1 MLSDNIVIFETQGY
15 FILIDNFTLN
25 IFLLNESS
33 FKVLREMKN
42 GCTRNELEIKFGK
55 NKVNKTLSNINELI
69 EKKAI
74 YILPENKFT
83 DNQAVIKKIK
93 PVQPKLVEGIFM
105 IAQDC
110 NMRCKYCY
118 GDSGQFGNSSVMNK
132 EMAKRFFLLF
142 LKSVQ
147 SASCQKV
154 KVMGGEP
161 LLNFKTIKYIIDLWD
176 EIQIQFSEKKVTFSF
191 TTNGTLFT
199 SEIIEYIKSKQ
210 IGVTISLDGPTI
222 IQNNNRRFKDGKDI
236 FDSVIKGMQLLNQN
250 DIKFTIRATAT
261 SDNDLEKIYSYFES
275 QNFSSAH
282 IIPVDFPLKEK
293 SMEYQWDFF
302 QYKKYVDKEQTVLE
316 MGCKDII
323 DGNDIS
329 FNAKLTEDMCKNLF
343 VRNLSFPFKCSAGW
357 YSAAFSTDG
366 YIYPCQR
373 MVGKEHYRIGNYQR
387 GICTEKIKDIYLKA
401 LNKSDKCNLCIAFV
415 SCKRRC
421 MAQMAQDNGEIL
433 EIAEE
438 LCDIYRNA
446 FKRSVALYLQLQR

>member
-83 DNQAVIKKIK
+83 DNQTVIKKIK

-147 SASCQKV
+147 GASCQKV
-154 KVMGGEP
+154 KFMGGEP

-222 IQNNNRRFKDGKDI
+222 I
-236 FDSVIKGMQLLNQN
+236 
-250 DIKFTIRATAT
+250 
-261 SDNDLEKIYSYFES
+261 
-275 QNFSSAH
+275 
-282 IIPVDFPLKEK
+282 
-293 SMEYQWDFF
+293 
-302 QYKKYVDKEQTVLE
+302 
-316 MGCKDII
+316 
-323 DGNDIS
+323 
-329 FNAKLTEDMCKNLF
+329 
-343 VRNLSFPFKCSAGW
+343 
-357 YSAAFSTDG
+357 
-366 YIYPCQR
+366 
-373 MVGKEHYRIGNYQR
+373 
-387 GICTEKIKDIYLKA
+387 
-401 LNKSDKCNLCIAFV
+401 
-415 SCKRRC
+415 
-421 MAQMAQDNGEIL
+421 
-433 EIAEE
+433 
-438 LCDIYRNA
+438 
-446 FKRSVALYLQLQR
+446 